1 MPVFKPVFVKEPV
14 VVKPVVVKPAAN
26 VASAAAVGGLTA
38 SAAST
43 AATQSITQTQSAVI
57 TGNNN
62 NVTFASQTAT
72 NVVRTTINTAVAW
85 GTNSTAQNQAINEAI
100 T

>member
-1 MPVFKPVFVKEPV
+1 MHAMPVFKPVVKEPV
-14 VVKPVVVKPAAN
+14 VFKPYAVTPAAN
-26 VASAAAVGGLTA
+26 TASAAAKGGLTA

-62 NVTFASQTAT
+62 TVTFDSQTA
-72 NVVRTTINTAVAW
+72 NNEVHTTINTAVAW
-85 GTNSTAQNQAINEAI
+85 GTNATAANQVE
-100 T
+100 

>member
-1 MPVFKPVFVKEPV
+1 MPVFKPVVKEPVFVKEP
-14 VVKPVVVKPAAN
+14 AAN
-26 VASAAAVGGLTA
+26 SASAAAKGGLTA

-62 NVTFASQTAT
+62 NVTNDYQDAT
-72 NVVRTTINTAVAW
+72 NVVHTTINTAVAL
-85 GTNSTAQNQAINEAI
+85 GTNSTAQNQVINEVV
-100 T
+100 TPDGT